1 MSDVE
6 NEAQAQLLEVVQEL
20 RSIHYRLLGLI
31 ASLPAPADPRAP
43 GDDETADAGS
53 WMRATL
59 ECVLVDRIRP
69 AIQDLRT
76 AAEDTFEAGEEKP

>member
-31 ASLPAPADPRAP
+31 ASLPAPADLQNP
-43 GDDETADAGS
+43 GDETPDPGS
-53 WMRATL
+53 WMRAAL

>member
-1 MSDVE
+1 MTDVE
-6 NEAQAQLLEVVQEL
+6 TETQTQLREVVQEL

-31 ASLPAPADPRAP
+31 ASLPASAGP
-43 GDDETADAGS
+43 GDDDPADAGS

-76 AAEDTFEAGEEKP
+76 AAEDTFEAGEETP

>member
-6 NEAQAQLLEVVQEL
+6 NEAQVQLREVVQEL

-31 ASLPAPADPRAP
+31 ASLPTSDPEKRE
-43 GDDETADAGS
+43 DDEAADAGS

-69 AIQDLRT
+69 AIQDLRS
-76 AAEDTFEAGEEKP
+76 AAEDTFEEEEETP

>member
-1 MSDVE
+1 MSDAE
-6 NEAQAQLLEVVQEL
+6 NEAQAQLREVVQEL
-20 RSIHYRLLGLI
+20 RSIHYRLLGMI
-31 ASLPAPADPRAP
+31 ASLPMPADL
-43 GDDETADAGS
+43 GNQGEDEKAGAGS

-76 AAEDTFEAGEEKP
+76 VAEDTFEEGEEKP

>member
-6 NEAQAQLLEVVQEL
+6 NEARTQLREVVQEL
-20 RSIHYRLLGLI
+20 RSVHYRLLGLI
-31 ASLPAPADPRAP
+31 ASLPAPADPEGRQ
-43 GDDETADAGS
+43 DDETADAGS

-69 AIQDLRT
+69 AIEDLET
-76 AAEDTFEAGEEKP
+76 AAVDAFEAAEERL

>member
-1 MSDVE
+1 MPEVE
-6 NEAQAQLLEVVQEL
+6 NEAQAQLREVVQEL

-31 ASLPAPADPRAP
+31 ASLPAPRITEDSEAADP
-43 GDDETADAGS
+43 GS

-76 AAEDTFEAGEEKP
+76 AAEDVFEEGEKP

>member
-1 MSDVE
+1 MTDVE
-6 NEAQAQLLEVVQEL
+6 NEVQAQLREVVQEL

-31 ASLPAPADPRAP
+31 ASLPAPLESREPAED
-43 GDDETADAGS
+43 GEDGGS

-76 AAEDTFEAGEEKP
+76 AAEDTFEEGEGRS